1 MSPGLLAGQSDRWAT
16 SQVAKSHPELTKRI
30 MEVLYMQKAEQAK
43 AAAQAKERLRS
54 QTQDR
59 GAGRGNSGPD
69 RGRER

>member
-1 MSPGLLAGQSDRWAT
+1 M
-16 SQVAKSHPELTKRI
+16 AKSHPELTKRI